1 MAGCGLALALAL
13 GLPAC
18 QSAHN
23 SAAPVPAPASAG
35 TADAIPEPL
44 PELVAR
50 VNQTEIGR
58 EEFERAIRAAEIQAR
73 QAVPSDLRADVYRAV
88 LDRLVAF
95 HLLIQESRARDV
107 LVDDAEVEAEIAHIQ
122 SAFPSIEAFEEQLSE
137 WQTSLA
143 ALQDETR
150 KDLLV
155 SKVIEQEVQP
165 KLTLDEAGVREF
177 YDQHNNQF
185 TEVGAMR
192 ASHILISV
200 APGAD
205 DDERQRARSEAEGVL
220 EQARGGADFATLAR
234 QRSGDE
240 ATAAAGGDLGFVA
253 PGQTVP
259 PFEESLF
266 ALEPG
271 DLSNVVESEFGFHI
285 IQAREN
291 RPERA
296 LPFEEVSGN
305 IRMLLLE
312 QMREALT
319 AEFIDQLKA
328 DGSIEI
334 YI

>member
-1 MAGCGLALALAL
+1 MRAGFGPRAGAS
-13 GLPAC
+13 AC

-58 EEFERAIRAAEIQAR
+58 EEFERAIRAAEIQAG

-200 APGAD
+200 
-205 DDERQRARSEAEGVL
+205 RTWSRR
-220 EQARGGADFATLAR
+220 RRT
-234 QRSGDE
+234 
-240 ATAAAGGDLGFVA
+240 TA
-253 PGQTVP
+253 
-259 PFEESLF
+259 S
-266 ALEPG
+266 
-271 DLSNVVESEFGFHI
+271 
-285 IQAREN
+285 
-291 RPERA
+291 PER
-296 LPFEEVSGN
+296 SRG
-305 IRMLLLE
+305 R
-312 QMREALT
+312 T
-319 AEFIDQLKA
+319 
-328 DGSIEI
+328 
-334 YI
+334 